1 MITRSYI
8 MNNISLLSQNVITN
22 KDNAK
27 LLTNNYKQ
35 GIKVSHELIT
45 QLNACE
51 AFYFSVA
58 FINKSGLAVLKQA
71 LIDLKDKGIRG
82 KIITSTYLGFNHPNV
97 FKELLMF
104 DNIEVRIYE
113 DEQIGF
119 HPKGYIFK
127 NNNNYK
133 IIIGSSNLTQSALAT
148 NQEWNIMID
157 ANSDNDFVEEI
168 NNEFKLQW
176 QHSVSLTKEWIEEY
190 EKTYIP
196 KSIPI
201 NHKHQNIQPNLM
213 QQEALASLS
222 ALRNQK
228 KDKALL
234 ISATGTGKTYLS
246 AFAVKNADPKRMLF
260 VVHRENIVHEAMNTY
275 KNIIKNHTFGLFTGN
290 DKDIN
295 SDYIF
300 ATIQTIH
307 KQKYRELFKPDT
319 FDYIIIDE
327 VHRAGAASYQELID
341 YFKPQFLL
349 GMSATPERSDHFDI
363 YKMFD
368 YNIAYEIRLQQ
379 AMEYDLLCPFH
390 YYGISDIAVDGIS
403 IDDKTSFNNLVT
415 EVRVNHIIDKIELYS
430 YSGNK
435 ARGLIF
441 CSRKDEA
448 IELSNL
454 FNQKGYHT
462 VALTSDDSEIKRQNA
477 IDKLENDNLDYIF
490 TVDIFNEGID
500 IPKINQIIMLR
511 PTQSA
516 IIFVQQLGRGLRK
529 NASKDYVVVIDF
541 IGNYE
546 KNFLI
551 PIALSGNYTYDK
563 DSLRRFVSEGSLL
576 LPGAST
582 IDFDLISKKKIYEA
596 IDQAKFNDLKIIKD
610 SYQQL
615 KDKLGRI
622 PNLSDF
628 DKYDSI
634 DPLRIFQNKS
644 LGSYHK
650 FLSKYEKEYPIKFT
664 RLQEKYLEYI
674 SNKLAAGKR
683 IHELLAV
690 KLCIEN
696 KNNIITL
703 LKKQLRHDYNI
714 EFKEVN
720 YLPIINQL
728 KQEFA
733 TGGAKATFQEAIFID
748 DDLNVHP
755 QLKNLLKDKDFKNQL
770 LEVIDF
776 GISRYQRYYND
787 RYKNTD
793 LCLYQKYTYEDVCRL
808 LNWEVNAVPL
818 NIGGYKY
825 DQRTNTMPVFINHDH
840 DAIHGGKYLH
850 RFIDNSTL
858 ICFSKPNRSI
868 DSDEIQRIY
877 DEDNNHIQI
886 HLFVRKNKNDTTS
899 KEFYYMGR
907 LHAIDEPIN
916 VKLPDNKNSAIQ
928 FTYKLE
934 TPIKDALF
942 SYLTSKT

>member
-58 FINKSGLAVLKQA
+58 FINKSGLAVLKQT
-71 LIDLKDKGIRG
+71 LINLKDKGIRG

-133 IIIGSSNLTQSALAT
+133 IIIGSSNLTQSALTT
-148 NQEWNIMID
+148 NQEWNILID

-196 KSIPI
+196 KSVPI

-213 QQEALASLS
+213 QQEALASLT

-307 KQKYRELFKPDT
+307 KQKYRELFKLDT

>member
-1 MITRSYI
+1 MVSTLQS
-8 MNNISLLSQNVITN
+8 NTELLTYNSIN
-22 KDNAK
+22 KNQPK
-27 LLTNNYKQ
+27 LLLNDYKQ

-45 QLNACE
+45 QLNTCDT
-51 AFYFSVA
+51 FYFSVA
-58 FINKSGLAVLKQA
+58 FINKSGLAVLKQT
-71 LIDLKDKGIRG
+71 LIDLKDKGIKG

-104 DNIEVRIYE
+104 DNIEVRIFE
-113 DEQIGF
+113 NEQIGF

-127 NNNNYK
+127 NNNSYK
-133 IIIGSSNLTQSALAT
+133 IIIGSSNLTQSALSI
-148 NQEWNIMID
+148 NQEWNIMIN
-157 ANSDNDFVEEI
+157 ASSNNDFIEEI
-168 NNEFKLQW
+168 NNEFKMQW
-176 QHSVSLTKEWIEEY
+176 KHSIALTIEWINEY

-196 KSIPI
+196 KTIPI
-201 NHKHQNIQPNLM
+201 NYKHQNIQPNLM
-213 QQEALASLS
+213 QQEALASLT
-222 ALRNQK
+222 ALRNEK
-228 KDKALL
+228 KNKALL

-246 AFAVKNADPKRMLF
+246 AFDVKNVNPKRMLF
-260 VVHRENIVHEAMNTY
+260 VVHRENIAYDAMNTY
-275 KNIIKNHTFGLFTGN
+275 KNIIKNHTLGFFTGN

-300 ATIQTIH
+300 STIQTVH
-307 KQKYRELFKPDT
+307 KQEYRELFKPDT

-327 VHRAGAASYQELID
+327 VHRAGANSYQELIN
-341 YFKPQFLL
+341 YFKPKFLL
-349 GMSATPERSDHFDI
+349 GMSATPERTDHFDI

-368 YNIAYEIRLQQ
+368 NNIAYEIRLQQ

-390 YYGISDIAVDGIS
+390 YYGISDIFIDGIS

-415 EVRVNHIIDKIELYS
+415 EVRVDHIIDKINLYG
-430 YSGNK
+430 YSGSK
-435 ARGLIF
+435 VRGLIF

-454 FNQKGYHT
+454 FNQRGYHT
-462 VALTSDDSEIKRQNA
+462 IALTGEDSEIKRQKA
-477 IDKLENDNLDYIF
+477 IDCLESDALDYIF

-500 IPKINQIIMLR
+500 IPKVNQIIMLR

-516 IIFVQQLGRGLRK
+516 IVFVQQLGRGLRK
-529 NASKDYVVVIDF
+529 STSKDYVVIIDF

-551 PIALSGNYTYDK
+551 PIALSGNYTYNK
-563 DSLRRFVSEGSLL
+563 DSLRRFVNEGSLL

-582 IDFDLISKKKIYEA
+582 INFDLISKKKIYES
-596 IDQAKFNDLKIIKD
+596 IDQAKFNDLKIIRD

-615 KDKLGRI
+615 KYKLGKI

-634 DPLRIFQNKS
+634 DPLRIFQSKS

-650 FLSKYEKEYPIKFT
+650 FLSKYEKEYSIKFT
-664 RLQEKYLEYI
+664 SLQEKYLEYV
-674 SNKLAAGKR
+674 SNKFAAGKR
-683 IHELLAV
+683 VHELLAI

-703 LKKQLRHDYNI
+703 LKKQLFDEYNV

-733 TGGAKATFQEAIFID
+733 TGGAKATFQDAIFID
-748 DDLNVHP
+748 DNLNTHL
-755 QLKNLLKDKDFKNQL
+755 QLINLLKDNDFKNQL
-770 LEVIDF
+770 LEIIDF
-776 GISRYQRYYND
+776 GINRYQQNYNNT
-787 RYKNTD
+787 YKNTD

-818 NIGGYKY
+818 NIGGYKF

-840 DAIHGGKYLH
+840 DASHGGKYLH
-850 RFIDNSTL
+850 RFIDASTL

-899 KEFYYMGR
+899 KEFYYMGQ
-907 LHAIDEPIN
+907 LHAIDKPIN

-934 TPIKDALF
+934 TPIKEELF
-942 SYLTSKT
+942 NYLTNNI

>member
-1 MITRSYI
+1 MTSTLQSNPKLHTY
-8 MNNISLLSQNVITN
+8 NPQP
-22 KDNAK
+22 K
-27 LLTNNYKQ
+27 LLLNNYKQ

-58 FINKSGLAVLKQA
+58 FINKSGLAVLKQT
-71 LIDLKDKGIRG
+71 LINLKDKGIRG

-133 IIIGSSNLTQSALAT
+133 IIIGSSNLTQSALTT
-148 NQEWNIMID
+148 NQEWNILID

-196 KSIPI
+196 KSVPI

-213 QQEALASLS
+213 QQEALASLT

-307 KQKYRELFKPDT
+307 KQKYRELFKLDT

>member
-1 MITRSYI
+1 
-8 MNNISLLSQNVITN
+8 
-22 KDNAK
+22 
-27 LLTNNYKQ
+27 
-35 GIKVSHELIT
+35 
-45 QLNACE
+45 
-51 AFYFSVA
+51 
-58 FINKSGLAVLKQA
+58 
-71 LIDLKDKGIRG
+71 
-82 KIITSTYLGFNHPNV
+82 
-97 FKELLMF
+97 MF
-104 DNIEVRIYE
+104 DNIEVCIYE

-157 ANSDNDFVEEI
+157 ASSDNDFVEEI

-176 QHSVSLTKEWIEEY
+176 QHSVPLTKEWIEEY

-307 KQKYRELFKPDT
+307 KQKYRELFKLDT

-551 PIALSGNYTYDK
+551 PIALSGNYTYDI
-563 DSLRRFVSEGSLL
+563 V
-576 LPGAST
+576 
-582 IDFDLISKKKIYEA
+582 
-596 IDQAKFNDLKIIKD
+596 
-610 SYQQL
+610 
-615 KDKLGRI
+615 
-622 PNLSDF
+622 
-628 DKYDSI
+628 
-634 DPLRIFQNKS
+634 
-644 LGSYHK
+644 
-650 FLSKYEKEYPIKFT
+650 
-664 RLQEKYLEYI
+664 
-674 SNKLAAGKR
+674 
-683 IHELLAV
+683 
-690 KLCIEN
+690 
-696 KNNIITL
+696 
-703 LKKQLRHDYNI
+703 
-714 EFKEVN
+714 
-720 YLPIINQL
+720 
-728 KQEFA
+728 
-733 TGGAKATFQEAIFID
+733 
-748 DDLNVHP
+748 
-755 QLKNLLKDKDFKNQL
+755 
-770 LEVIDF
+770 
-776 GISRYQRYYND
+776 
-787 RYKNTD
+787 
-793 LCLYQKYTYEDVCRL
+793 
-808 LNWEVNAVPL
+808 
-818 NIGGYKY
+818 
-825 DQRTNTMPVFINHDH
+825 
-840 DAIHGGKYLH
+840 
-850 RFIDNSTL
+850 
-858 ICFSKPNRSI
+858 
-868 DSDEIQRIY
+868 
-877 DEDNNHIQI
+877 
-886 HLFVRKNKNDTTS
+886 
-899 KEFYYMGR
+899 
-907 LHAIDEPIN
+907 
-916 VKLPDNKNSAIQ
+916 
-928 FTYKLE
+928 
-934 TPIKDALF
+934 
-942 SYLTSKT
+942 

>member
-563 DSLRRFVSEGSLL
+563 DSLRRFISEGSLL

>member
-1 MITRSYI
+1 MISNLQSNTKLYTYNTV
-8 MNNISLLSQNVITN
+8 NNNQP
-22 KDNAK
+22 K
-27 LLTNNYKQ
+27 LLLNNYKQ
-35 GIKVSHELIT
+35 GIKISHELIT
-45 QLNACE
+45 QLNACDT
-51 AFYFSVA
+51 FYFSVA
-58 FINKSGLAVLKQA
+58 FINKSGLAVLKQT
-71 LIDLKDKGIRG
+71 LIDLKDKGIKG
-82 KIITSTYLGFNHPNV
+82 KIITSTYLGFNHPNI

-104 DNIEVRIYE
+104 NNIEVRIFE
-113 DEQIGF
+113 NEQIGF

-148 NQEWNIMID
+148 NQEWNVMID
-157 ANSDNDFVEEI
+157 ANSSHNLVDEI
-168 NNEFKLQW
+168 THEFKTQW
-176 QHSVSLTKEWIEEY
+176 KYSISLTKEWIEAY

-196 KSIPI
+196 KNMPI
-201 NHKHQNIQPNLM
+201 NHKHQNIQPNIM
-213 QQEALASLS
+213 QQEALASLKT
-222 ALRNQK
+222 LRNNHK
-228 KDKALL
+228 NKALL

-246 AFAVKNADPKRMLF
+246 AFDVKNVDPKRILF
-260 VVHRENIVHEAMNTY
+260 VVHRENIVHDAMNTY
-275 KNIIKNHTFGLFTGN
+275 KNIIKNHTFGFFTGN
-290 DKDIN
+290 NKDIY

-300 ATIQTIH
+300 STIQTIH
-307 KQKYRELFKPDT
+307 KQEYREMFEPDT

-327 VHRAGAASYQELID
+327 VHRAGANSYQELIN
-341 YFKPQFLL
+341 YFKPKFLL

-390 YYGISDIAVDGIS
+390 YYGIADIS
-403 IDDKTSFNNLVT
+403 IDGININDKTAFNNLVT
-415 EVRVNHIIDKIELYS
+415 EARVQHIIDKINLYG

-435 ARGLIF
+435 VRGLVF

-454 FNQKGYHT
+454 FNQRGYHT
-462 VALTSDDSEIKRQNA
+462 AALTGDDSETKRQKA
-477 IDKLENDNLDYIF
+477 IDKLENDILDYIF

-500 IPKINQIIMLR
+500 IPKVNQIIMLR

-529 NASKDYVVVIDF
+529 NTSKDYVVIIDF

-551 PIALSGNYTYDK
+551 PIALSGNYTYNK
-563 DSLRRFVSEGSLL
+563 DSLRRFVNEGSLL
-576 LPGAST
+576 LPGTST
-582 IDFDLISKKKIYEA
+582 INFDLISKKKIYA
-596 IDQAKFNDLKIIKD
+596 SIDQARFNDLKIIRD

-615 KDKLGRI
+615 KDKLGKI
-622 PNLSDF
+622 PNLLDF

-650 FLSKYEKEYPIKFT
+650 FLSKYEKEYTIKFT
-664 RLQEKYLEYI
+664 PLQEKYLEYV
-674 SNKLAAGKR
+674 SNKFAAGKR
-683 IHELLAV
+683 IHELLAI
-690 KLCIEN
+690 KLCIKNE
-696 KNNIITL
+696 NNIIPL
-703 LKKQLRHDYNI
+703 LKKQLFDEYNI
-714 EFKEVN
+714 KFKEIN

-733 TGGAKATFQEAIFID
+733 TGGAKATFQDAIFID
-748 DDLNVHP
+748 NNLNTHP
-755 QLKNLLKDKDFKNQL
+755 QLTNLLKDNNFKNQL

-776 GISRYQRYYND
+776 GINRYKQYYNNT
-787 RYKNTD
+787 YKNTD

-818 NIGGYKY
+818 NIGGYKF

-840 DAIHGGKYLH
+840 DASHGGKYLH
-850 RFIDNSTL
+850 RFIDAGTL

-877 DEDNNHIQI
+877 NEDKNHIQI
-886 HLFVRKNKNDTTS
+886 HLFVRKNKNDSTS
-899 KEFYYMGR
+899 KEFYYMGQ
-907 LHAIDEPIN
+907 LHAIDKPIN

-934 TPIKDALF
+934 TPIKEELF
-942 SYLTSKT
+942 NYITSNI

>member
-1 MITRSYI
+1 

-196 KSIPI
+196 KSVPI

-213 QQEALASLS
+213 QQEALASLT

-307 KQKYRELFKPDT
+307 KQKYRELFKLDT

>member
-1 MITRSYI
+1 MTLIPHITLQTI
-8 MNNISLLSQNVITN
+8 ANINNTSKT
-22 KDNAK
+22 K

-35 GIKVSHELIT
+35 GIKISHELIT
-45 QLNACE
+45 LLNSCDT
-51 AFYFSVA
+51 FYFSIA
-58 FINKSGLAVLKQA
+58 FINKSGLAVIKQA

-104 DNIEVRIYE
+104 DNIEVRIFKN
-113 DEQIGF
+113 EQIGF

-127 NNNNYK
+127 HNNNFD
-133 IIIGSSNLTQSALAT
+133 IIVGSSNLTQSALST
-148 NQEWNIMID
+148 NQEWNIKIKANICDDIVTEIID
-157 ANSDNDFVEEI
+157 
-168 NNEFKLQW
+168 EFNMQW
-176 QHSVSLTKEWIEEY
+176 FHSIPLTKSWISEY
-190 EKTYIP
+190 EKIYVPKIAIP
-196 KSIPI
+196 TI
-201 NHKHQNIQPNLM
+201 KHQNIQPNLM
-213 QQEALASLS
+213 QQEALASLK
-222 ALRNQK
+222 ALRNDY

-246 AFAVKNADPKRMLF
+246 AFDVKNVDPKRMLF
-260 VVHRENIVHEAMNTY
+260 VVHRENIACDAMNTF
-275 KNIIKNHTFGLFTGN
+275 KNLIMNHTFGIFTGSN
-290 DKDIN
+290 KDID

-300 ATIQTIH
+300 STIQTIH
-307 KQKYRELFKPDT
+307 KQKYRETFKPDT

-327 VHRAGAASYQELID
+327 VHRAGANSYQELIN
-341 YFKPQFLL
+341 YFKPKFLL
-349 GMSATPERSDHFDI
+349 GMSATPERTDNFDI

-390 YYGISDIAVDGIS
+390 YYGISDISINGIS

-415 EVRVNHIIDKIELYS
+415 SIRINHIIDKINLYGH
-430 YSGNK
+430 SGNK
-435 ARGLIF
+435 VRGLIF

-454 FNQKGYHT
+454 FNQRGYHT
-462 VALTSDDSEIKRQNA
+462 VALTGDDSETKRQKA
-477 IDKLENDNLDYIF
+477 IDKLENDTLDYIF

-500 IPKINQIIMLR
+500 IPKVNQIIMLR

-529 NASKDYVVVIDF
+529 NISKDYVVIIDF

-551 PIALSGNYTYDK
+551 PIALSGNYTYNK
-563 DSLRRFVSEGSLL
+563 DSLRRFVNEGSLL

-582 IDFDLISKKKIYEA
+582 INFDLISKKKIYES
-596 IDQAKFNDLKIIKD
+596 IDQAKFNDLKIIRD
-610 SYQQL
+610 SYQEL
-615 KDKLGRI
+615 KYKLGKI

-628 DKYDSI
+628 DKYNSI

-650 FLSKYEKEYPIKFT
+650 FLSKYEKEYSIKFT
-664 RLQEKYLEYI
+664 PLQEKYLEYV
-674 SNKLAAGKR
+674 SNKFAVGKR
-683 IHELLAV
+683 IHELLAI

-703 LKKQLRHDYNI
+703 LKKQLFNEYNI
-714 EFKEVN
+714 EFKEIN

-748 DDLNVHP
+748 NNLNTHP
-755 QLKNLLKDKDFKNQL
+755 QLIELLQNNNFKNQL

-776 GISRYQRYYND
+776 GINRYKQNYSNP
-787 RYKNTD
+787 YKNTD

-818 NIGGYKY
+818 NIGGYKF

-840 DAIHGGKYLH
+840 DAGHGGKYSH
-850 RFIDNSTL
+850 HFIDTSTL

-877 DEDNNHIQI
+877 NEANNHIQI

-899 KEFYYMGR
+899 KEFYYMGQ
-907 LHAIDEPIN
+907 LHAIDKPNN

-934 TPIKDALF
+934 TPIKEELF
-942 SYLTSKT
+942 NYITNNI

>member
-1 MITRSYI
+1 MISTLQS
-8 MNNISLLSQNVITN
+8 NTE
-22 KDNAK
+22 
-27 LLTNNYKQ
+27 LLTYNSINKNQPRLLLNDYKQ

-45 QLNACE
+45 QLNICDT
-51 AFYFSVA
+51 FYFSVA
-58 FINKSGLAVLKQA
+58 FINKSGLAVLKQT
-71 LIDLKDKGIRG
+71 LIDLKNRGIKG

-104 DNIEVRIYE
+104 DNIEVRIFKN
-113 DEQIGF
+113 EQIGF

-127 NNNNYK
+127 NHNSYK
-133 IIIGSSNLTQSALAT
+133 IIIGSSNLTQSALSI
-148 NQEWNIMID
+148 NQEWNIIIN
-157 ANSDNDFVEEI
+157 ASSNNDFVEEI
-168 NNEFKLQW
+168 NNEFKMQW
-176 QHSVSLTKEWIEEY
+176 KHSIPLTIEWINEY

-196 KSIPI
+196 KTIPI
-201 NHKHQNIQPNLM
+201 NHKHQNIQPNIM
-213 QQEALASLS
+213 QQEALASLT
-222 ALRNQK
+222 ALRNEK
-228 KDKALL
+228 KNKALL

-246 AFAVKNADPKRMLF
+246 AFDVKNVNPKKMLF
-260 VVHRENIVHEAMNTY
+260 VVHRENIAHDAMNTY
-275 KNIIKNHTFGLFTGN
+275 KNIIKNHTLGFFTGS

-300 ATIQTIH
+300 STIQTIH
-307 KQKYRELFKPDT
+307 KQEYRELFKPDT

-327 VHRAGAASYQELID
+327 VHRAGANSYQELME
-341 YFKPQFLL
+341 YFKPKFLL
-349 GMSATPERSDHFDI
+349 GMSATPERTDHFDI

-368 YNIAYEIRLQQ
+368 NNIAYEIRLQQ

-390 YYGISDIAVDGIS
+390 YYGISDIFIDGIS

-415 EVRVNHIIDKIELYS
+415 EVRVDHIIDKINLYG
-430 YSGNK
+430 YSGSK
-435 ARGLIF
+435 VRGLIF

-454 FNQKGYHT
+454 FNQRGYHT
-462 VALTSDDSEIKRQNA
+462 IALTGDDSEIKRQKA
-477 IDKLENDNLDYIF
+477 IDSLESDALDYIF

-500 IPKINQIIMLR
+500 IPKVNQIIMLR

-516 IIFVQQLGRGLRK
+516 IVFVQQLGRGLRK
-529 NASKDYVVVIDF
+529 SASKDYVVVIDF

-551 PIALSGNYTYDK
+551 PIALSGNYTYNK
-563 DSLRRFVSEGSLL
+563 DSLRRFVNEGSLL

-582 IDFDLISKKKIYEA
+582 INFDLISKQKIYES
-596 IDQAKFNDLKIIKD
+596 IDQAKFNDLKIIRD

-615 KDKLGRI
+615 KYKLGKI

-634 DPLRIFQNKS
+634 DPLRIFQSKS

-650 FLSKYEKEYPIKFT
+650 FLSKYEKEYSIRFT
-664 RLQEKYLEYI
+664 PLQEKYLEYV
-674 SNKLAAGKR
+674 SNKFAAGKR
-683 IHELLAV
+683 VHELLAI

-703 LKKQLRHDYNI
+703 LKKQLFDEYNI

-733 TGGAKATFQEAIFID
+733 TGGAKATFQDAIFID
-748 DDLNVHP
+748 DNLNTHP
-755 QLKNLLKDKDFKNQL
+755 QLIKLLKDNDFKNQL
-770 LEVIDF
+770 LEIIDF
-776 GISRYQRYYND
+776 GINRYQQNYNNT
-787 RYKNTD
+787 YKNTD

-818 NIGGYKY
+818 NIGGYKF

-840 DAIHGGKYLH
+840 DASHGGKYLH
-850 RFIDNSTL
+850 RFIDASTL

-899 KEFYYMGR
+899 KEFYYMGQ
-907 LHAIDEPIN
+907 LHAIDKPIN

-934 TPIKDALF
+934 TPIKEELF
-942 SYLTSKT
+942 NYITNNI

>member
-1 MITRSYI
+1 MISTLRSNTKLHTYNSI
-8 MNNISLLSQNVITN
+8 N
-22 KDNAK
+22 KNQPK
-27 LLTNNYKQ
+27 LLLNDYKQ
-35 GIKVSHELIT
+35 GIKISHELIT
-45 QLNACE
+45 QLNTCDT
-51 AFYFSVA
+51 FYFSVA
-58 FINKSGLAVLKQA
+58 FINKSGLAVLKQT
-71 LIDLKDKGIRG
+71 LIDLKDKGIKG

-104 DNIEVRIYE
+104 DNIEVRIFKN
-113 DEQIGF
+113 EQIGF

-127 NNNNYK
+127 NNNSYK
-133 IIIGSSNLTQSALAT
+133 IIIGSSNLTQSALSI
-148 NQEWNIMID
+148 NQEWNIMIN
-157 ANSDNDFVEEI
+157 ASSNNDFIEEI
-168 NNEFKLQW
+168 NNEFKMQW
-176 QHSVSLTKEWIEEY
+176 NQSVPLTKKWINEY

-196 KSIPI
+196 KTIPI
-201 NHKHQNIQPNLM
+201 NHKYQNIQPNIM
-213 QQEALASLS
+213 QQEALASLT
-222 ALRNQK
+222 ALRNEK

-246 AFAVKNADPKRMLF
+246 AFDVKNVDPKRMLF
-260 VVHRENIVHEAMNTY
+260 VIHRESIAHDAMNTY
-275 KNIIKNHTFGLFTGN
+275 KNIIKNHTFGFFTGN

-300 ATIQTIH
+300 STIQTIH
-307 KQKYRELFKPDT
+307 KQEYREMFEPDT

-327 VHRAGAASYQELID
+327 VHRAGANSYQELIN
-341 YFKPQFLL
+341 YFKPKFLL

-390 YYGISDIAVDGIS
+390 YYGVSDISIDGIS

-415 EVRVNHIIDKIELYS
+415 EARVDHIIDKINLYG

-435 ARGLIF
+435 VRGLIF

-454 FNQKGYHT
+454 FNQRGYHT
-462 VALTSDDSEIKRQNA
+462 VALTGDDSETKRQKA
-477 IDKLENDNLDYIF
+477 IDRLESDTLDYIF

-500 IPKINQIIMLR
+500 IPKVNQIIMLR

-516 IIFVQQLGRGLRK
+516 IVFVQQLGRGLRK
-529 NASKDYVVVIDF
+529 NVSKDYVVIIDF

-551 PIALSGNYTYDK
+551 PIALSGNYTYNK
-563 DSLRRFVSEGSLL
+563 DNLRRFVSEGNLL

-582 IDFDLISKKKIYEA
+582 INFDLISKKKIYES
-596 IDQAKFNDLKIIKD
+596 IDQAKFNDLKIIRD

-615 KDKLGRI
+615 KYKLGKI

-634 DPLRIFQNKS
+634 DPLRIFQSKS

-650 FLSKYEKEYPIKFT
+650 FLSKYEKEYSIKFT
-664 RLQEKYLEYI
+664 PLQEKYLEYV
-674 SNKLAAGKR
+674 SNKFAAGKR
-683 IHELLAV
+683 VHELLAI

-703 LKKQLRHDYNI
+703 LKKQLFDKYNI

-733 TGGAKATFQEAIFID
+733 TGGAKTTFQDAIFID
-748 DDLNVHP
+748 NDLNTHS
-755 QLKNLLKDKDFKNQL
+755 QLINLLKDNDFKNQL
-770 LEVIDF
+770 LEIIDF
-776 GISRYQRYYND
+776 GINRYKQNYNNT
-787 RYKNTD
+787 YKNTD

-818 NIGGYKY
+818 NIGGYKF

-840 DAIHGGKYLH
+840 DASHGGKYLH
-850 RFIDNSTL
+850 RFIDASTL

-899 KEFYYMGR
+899 KEFYYMGQ
-907 LHAIDEPIN
+907 LHAIDRPIN

-934 TPIKDALF
+934 TPIKEELF
-942 SYLTSKT
+942 NYITDNI

>member
-1 MITRSYI
+1 MTSTLQSNPKLHTY
-8 MNNISLLSQNVITN
+8 NPQP
-22 KDNAK
+22 K
-27 LLTNNYKQ
+27 LLLNNYKQ

-51 AFYFSVA
+51 TFYFSVA

>member
-1 MITRSYI
+1 

-58 FINKSGLAVLKQA
+58 FINKSGLAVLKQT
-71 LIDLKDKGIRG
+71 LINLKDKGIRG

-133 IIIGSSNLTQSALAT
+133 IIIGSSNLTQSALTT
-148 NQEWNIMID
+148 NQEWNILID

-196 KSIPI
+196 KSVPI

-213 QQEALASLS
+213 QQEALASLT

-307 KQKYRELFKPDT
+307 KQKYRELFKLDT

>member
-1 MITRSYI
+1 

-51 AFYFSVA
+51 TFYFSVA
-58 FINKSGLAVLKQA
+58 FINKSGLAVLKQT

-97 FKELLMF
+97 FKELLIF

-157 ANSDNDFVEEI
+157 ASSDNDFVEEI

-176 QHSVSLTKEWIEEY
+176 QHSVPLTKEWIEEY

-213 QQEALASLS
+213 QQEALISLN

-390 YYGISDIAVDGIS
+390 YYGISDIAIDGIS

-415 EVRVNHIIDKIELYS
+415 EVRVNHIIDKIELYG

-703 LKKQLRHDYNI
+703 LKKQLCHDYNI

>member
-1 MITRSYI
+1 MISNLQSNTILYTYNTV
-8 MNNISLLSQNVITN
+8 NNNQP
-22 KDNAK
+22 K
-27 LLTNNYKQ
+27 LLLNNYKQ
-35 GIKVSHELIT
+35 GIKISHELIT
-45 QLNACE
+45 QLNTCDT
-51 AFYFSVA
+51 FYFSVA
-58 FINKSGLAVLKQA
+58 FINKSGLAVLKQT
-71 LIDLKDKGIRG
+71 LIDLKDKGIKG

-104 DNIEVRIYE
+104 DNIEVRIFE
-113 DEQIGF
+113 NEQIGF

-133 IIIGSSNLTQSALAT
+133 IIIGSSDLTQSALAT

-157 ANSDNDFVEEI
+157 ANSSHNLVDEI
-168 NNEFKLQW
+168 THEFKTQW
-176 QHSVSLTKEWIEEY
+176 KHSISLTKEWIEAY

-196 KSIPI
+196 KNMPI
-201 NHKHQNIQPNLM
+201 NHKHQNIQPNIM
-213 QQEALASLS
+213 QQEALASLKT
-222 ALRNQK
+222 LRNNHK
-228 KDKALL
+228 NKALL

-246 AFAVKNADPKRMLF
+246 AFDVKNVAPKRILF
-260 VVHRENIVHEAMNTY
+260 VVHRENIVHDAMNTY
-275 KNIIKNHTFGLFTGN
+275 KNIIKNHTFGFFTGN
-290 DKDIN
+290 NKDIY

-300 ATIQTIH
+300 STIQTIH
-307 KQKYRELFKPDT
+307 KQEYREMFEPDT

-327 VHRAGAASYQELID
+327 VHRAGANSYQELIN
-341 YFKPQFLL
+341 YFKPKFLL

-390 YYGISDIAVDGIS
+390 YYGIADIS
-403 IDDKTSFNNLVT
+403 IDGININDKTAFNNLVT
-415 EVRVNHIIDKIELYS
+415 EARVQHIIDKINLYG

-435 ARGLIF
+435 VRGLVF

-454 FNQKGYHT
+454 FNQRGYHT
-462 VALTSDDSEIKRQNA
+462 AALTADDSETKRQKA
-477 IDKLENDNLDYIF
+477 IDKLENDILDYIF

-500 IPKINQIIMLR
+500 IPKVNQIIMLR
-511 PTQSA
+511 PTQST

-529 NASKDYVVVIDF
+529 NTSKDYVVIIDF

-551 PIALSGNYTYDK
+551 PIALSGNYTYNK
-563 DSLRRFVSEGSLL
+563 DSLRRFVNDGSLL
-576 LPGAST
+576 LPGTST
-582 IDFDLISKKKIYEA
+582 INFDLISKKKIYA
-596 IDQAKFNDLKIIKD
+596 SIDQARFNDLKIIRD
-610 SYQQL
+610 SYQEL
-615 KDKLGRI
+615 KCKLGKI

-628 DKYDSI
+628 NKYDSI

-650 FLSKYEKEYPIKFT
+650 FLSKYEKEYMIKFT
-664 RLQEKYLEYI
+664 PLQEKYLEYV
-674 SNKLAAGKR
+674 SNKFAAGKR
-683 IHELLAV
+683 IHELLAI
-690 KLCIEN
+690 KLCIKN
-696 KNNIITL
+696 KNNIIPL
-703 LKKQLRHDYNI
+703 LKKQLFDEYNI
-714 EFKEVN
+714 KFKEIN

-733 TGGAKATFQEAIFID
+733 TGGAKATFQDAIFID
-748 DDLNVHP
+748 NNLNTHP
-755 QLKNLLKDKDFKNQL
+755 QLTNLLKDNNFKNQL

-776 GISRYQRYYND
+776 GINRYKQYYNNT
-787 RYKNTD
+787 YKNTD

-818 NIGGYKY
+818 NIGGYKF

-840 DAIHGGKYLH
+840 DASHGGKYLH
-850 RFIDNSTL
+850 RFIDAGTL

-877 DEDNNHIQI
+877 NEDKNHIQI
-886 HLFVRKNKNDTTS
+886 HLFVRKNKNDSTS
-899 KEFYYMGR
+899 KEFYYMGQ
-907 LHAIDEPIN
+907 LHAIDKPIN

-934 TPIKDALF
+934 TPIKEELF
-942 SYLTSKT
+942 NYITSNI

>member
-1 MITRSYI
+1 MTSTLQSNPKLHTY
-8 MNNISLLSQNVITN
+8 NPQP
-22 KDNAK
+22 K
-27 LLTNNYKQ
+27 LLLNNYKQ
-35 GIKVSHELIT
+35 GIKVSHELIN

-58 FINKSGLAVLKQA
+58 FINKSGLAVLKQT

-97 FKELLMF
+97 FKELLIF

-196 KSIPI
+196 KSIPV

-213 QQEALASLS
+213 QQEALISLN
-222 ALRNQK
+222 ALKSQK

-246 AFAVKNADPKRMLF
+246 AFAIKNADPKRMLF

-403 IDDKTSFNNLVT
+403 INDKTSFNNLVT
-415 EVRVNHIIDKIELYS
+415 EVRVNHIIDKIELYG

-477 IDKLENDNLDYIF
+477 IDKLENDSLDYIF

-551 PIALSGNYTYDK
+551 PIALSGNYTYNK

-755 QLKNLLKDKDFKNQL
+755 QLKNLLKDKEFKNQL

-776 GISRYQRYYND
+776 GISRYQQYYND

-942 SYLTSKT
+942 SYLTSKI